1 MVLVE
6 VDDLSLGSLQPGQ
19 EQIAFYKGNDFS
31 CNCGGGDSD
40 DAASDKSQQQFARVA
55 GDMAY
60 LRVMEF
66 ENTSNLVKAQRS
78 LEDFSPDDYLS
89 GGDISRLDWS
99 DIVVRSL
106 LGVGGFACVCKVRV
120 PKFEETN
127 EEEEDGEE
135 EEEEEDENNP
145 LSSGGRAGGGRG
157 NNNKTKCIDAEDF
170 EEVKTQDS
178 SRDYTRTNTTS
189 VTSDSGRNTPYYAL
203 KCLNQRTVS
212 CESTF
217 VEGAADLASEA
228 LLLSHL
234 RHDNIVRLHA
244 VSKGCVSDAFLKP
257 GGYFLLLE
265 FLRGTVGDLLRLW
278 REDLTDDVK
287 AAKIPGVHERLS
299 GIALGIAKGME
310 YLHVKKVML
319 RDLKP
324 ANVGFDREGNVRLF
338 DFGLA
343 REVTTTSD
351 SIIQGVAGSYRYVW
365 SGGGGGWMNDD
376 WYPKRRGTHY
386 LPVVCIFVLGSH
398 T

>member
-19 EQIAFYKGNDFS
+19 EQIAFYNGNGEQYDFS
-31 CNCGGGDSD
+31 TSCDGGGHIDD
-40 DAASDKSQQQFARVA
+40 DASRSVKSSHQQFARAA

-60 LRVMEF
+60 LRVMEL

-106 LGVGGFACVCKVRV
+106 LGVGGFACVCKVSV
-120 PKFEETN
+120 PKFEETS
-127 EEEEDGEE
+127 EDK
-135 EEEEEDENNP
+135 ED
-145 LSSGGRAGGGRG
+145 SGGGGDDDETNPVSSDGG
-157 NNNKTKCIDAEDF
+157 IGSHKAKSIDN
-170 EEVKTQDS
+170 DS

-189 VTSDSGRNTPYYAL
+189 VTSDSGRHTPYYAL
-203 KCLNQRTVS
+203 KCLNQRTCS

-278 REDLTDDVK
+278 REDLKDDVR
-287 AAKIPGVHERLS
+287 AAKIPSVQERLS

-310 YLHVKKVML
+310 YLHAKKVML

-351 SIIQGVAGSYRYVW
+351 SIIQGVAGSYRYV
-365 SGGGGGWMNDD
+365 
-376 WYPKRRGTHY
+376 
-386 LPVVCIFVLGSH
+386 LE
-398 T
+398 